1 VFTLMESRLREEK
14 GGSIKQPNVS
24 VLVASAGAGM
34 MKEKMKIA
42 RLLWEANISAEF
54 SQQEKTKLAKEITD
68 ALEREIPYMV
78 VIGENELAE
87 NKCQVKDIKA
97 ETADL
102 VPIPDLVAFLRG
114 KGVIPVGCEFAVS
127 VLNHNTPK

>member
-42 RLLWEANISAEF
+42 RVLWEANISAEF
-54 SQQEKTKLAKEITD
+54 SQQEKTKLAKEIAD

-102 VPIPDLVAFLRG
+102 VPIPDLVAFLRD

-127 VLNHNTPK
+127 VLNHDTPN